1 MEILLASF
9 ATFML
14 GFIAYIIWKL
24 TSTKKTHVL
33 WVLVVVSDIIFL
45 VVNPGWCLVVLVM
58 LLMFALLSHDD
69 ESAADAIF
77 GLFLGQIFFSL
88 IVLLV
93 ALAVI
98 LP

>member
-9 ATFML
+9 ATFMF
-14 GFIAYIIWKL
+14 GFIAFLLWKV

-45 VVNPGWCLVVLVM
+45 VVNPGWCLVVLVV
-58 LLMFALLSHDD
+58 LLVFTLLSHND

-93 ALAVI
+93 TLAVI